1 MSALH
6 NNSQLLSSLLGG
18 GPPLIPT
25 AGPLIFALGGNLVAP
40 R

>member
-18 GPPLIPT
+18 PPAPPT
-25 AGPLIFALGGNLVAP
+25 VGPLIFALGGNLVAP
-40 R
+40 L